1 MREGLAVCGGRHH
14 FSPSSSFNAAL
25 SNMASAR
32 SRFCRVFSSSSDFS
46 AWPRKPPS
54 RRTWPS
60 ICKSW
65 RRSSRVYGTARQPKL
80 PPHVPSKPDD
90 LLFRKPAA
98 LHNPV
103 LHSVRILPSVGGNSG
118 GTSRGSSAVENKIVG
133 ENHYQVLKSDPAPK
147 WASNCR
153 ARQPLEGVAMRCVR
167 VFCHRGDAEMLA

>member
-118 GTSRGSSAVENKIVG
+118 GTSRGSSAMSRTRSLAKTTIKFSSPIPRRSG
-133 ENHYQVLKSDPAPK
+133 HPTAAPDNLWK
-147 WASNCR
+147 VS
-153 ARQPLEGVAMRCVR
+153 P
-167 VFCHRGDAEMLA
+167 